1 MKRKSMVLLLVVCVI
16 LPTALSAAVVDLS
29 LGATAQ
35 YNQTLGSIKTDI
47 DNDSFFDGMGDF
59 KNYTLGADLRVKFLI
74 AEVDVVGTFGTYT
87 DEDTLDEYTEISTL
101 TTAGVSMDLLG
112 IARLGFGM
120 GPRFRVLIDDAG
132 NAKIISADNNEI
144 ASWENFGDT
153 FIDSPVAFRTTVDF
167 NLGNMMLG
175 LNYTLDTD
183 YTFRNAAQVDDLF
196 NVTIDEG
203 RVGVSLLFSLF

>member
-1 MKRKSMVLLLVVCVI
+1 MKKKSMVLLLIVCVM

-35 YNQTLGSIKTDI
+35 YNQTLGSIRTDI
-47 DNDSFFDGMGDF
+47 DNNDFDSMSDF
-59 KNYTLGADLRVKFLI
+59 ENYTLGADLRVKLLI
-74 AEVDVVGTFGTYT
+74 AEVDVVGTFGNYT
-87 DEDTLDEYTEISTL
+87 DEVTLDEYTEISAL

-132 NAKIISADNNEI
+132 EAQIIAETGTVESMND
-144 ASWENFGDT
+144 FGDA
-153 FIDSPVAFRTTVDF
+153 FVNSPVAYRATVDF
-167 NLGNMMLG
+167 NLGNIMLG

-183 YTFRNAAQVDDLF
+183 YTFKNAAQVDDLF
-196 NVTIDEG
+196 NADIDDG
-203 RVGVSLLFSLF
+203 KVGVSLLFSLF

>member
-1 MKRKSMVLLLVVCVI
+1 MKKKSMVLLLIVCVM

-35 YNQTLGSIKTDI
+35 YNQTLGKIKDA
-47 DNDSFFDGMGDF
+47 DSFDGMGDF
-59 KNYTLGADLRVKFLI
+59 KNYTLGADLRVKLLI

-87 DEDTLDEYTEISTL
+87 DDVTSIDYTEISAL

-132 NAKIISADNNEI
+132 KAKISAADGSGV
-144 ASWENFGDT
+144 ADWESFGDA
-153 FIDSPVAFRTTVDF
+153 FVQSPVAVRATVDF
-167 NLGNMMLG
+167 NLGNIMLG
-175 LNYTLDTD
+175 LNYTLDTE
-183 YTFRNAAQVDDLF
+183 YTFKNAAQVDDLF
-196 NVTIDEG
+196 SADLDDG
-203 RVGVSLLFSLF
+203 KVGVSLLFSLF

>member
-1 MKRKSMVLLLVVCVI
+1 MKKKSMVLLLIVCVM

-35 YNQTLGSIKTDI
+35 YNQTLGSIRTDI
-47 DNDSFFDGMGDF
+47 DNNDFDGMSDF
-59 KNYTLGADLRVKFLI
+59 ENYTLGADLRVKLLI
-74 AEVDVVGTFGTYT
+74 AEVDVVGTFGNYT
-87 DEDTLDEYTEISTL
+87 DSSLNEYTEISAL

-132 NAKIISADNNEI
+132 KAQIIAETGTVESMDD
-144 ASWENFGDT
+144 FGDA
-153 FIDSPVAFRTTVDF
+153 FVNSPVAYRATVDF

-183 YTFRNAAQVDDLF
+183 YTFKNAAQVDDLF
-196 NVTIDEG
+196 NADIDDG
-203 RVGVSLLFSLF
+203 KVGVSLLFSLF

>member
-1 MKRKSMVLLLVVCVI
+1 MKKKSMVLLLIVCVM

-35 YNQTLGSIKTDI
+35 YNQTLGSIRTDI
-47 DNDSFFDGMGDF
+47 DNNDFDSMSDF
-59 KNYTLGADLRVKFLI
+59 ENYTLGADLRVKLLI
-74 AEVDVVGTFGTYT
+74 AEVDVVGTFGNYT
-87 DEDTLDEYTEISTL
+87 DSSLNEYTEISAL

-132 NAKIISADNNEI
+132 EAQIIAETGTVESMND
-144 ASWENFGDT
+144 FGDA
-153 FIDSPVAFRTTVDF
+153 FVNSPVAYRATVDF
-167 NLGNMMLG
+167 NLGNIMLG

-183 YTFRNAAQVDDLF
+183 YTFKNAAQVDDLF
-196 NVTIDEG
+196 NADIDDG
-203 RVGVSLLFSLF
+203 KVGVSLLFSLF

>member
-1 MKRKSMVLLLVVCVI
+1 MKKKSMVLLLIVCVM

-35 YNQTLGSIKTDI
+35 YNQTLGSIRTDI
-47 DNDSFFDGMGDF
+47 DNNDFDGMSDF
-59 KNYTLGADLRVKFLI
+59 ENYTLGADLRVKLLI
-74 AEVDVVGTFGTYT
+74 AEVDVVGTFGNYT
-87 DEDTLDEYTEISTL
+87 DSSLNEYTEISAL

-132 NAKIISADNNEI
+132 EAQIIAETGTVESMDD
-144 ASWENFGDT
+144 FGDA
-153 FIDSPVAFRTTVDF
+153 FVNSPVAYRATVDF
-167 NLGNMMLG
+167 NLGNIMLG

-183 YTFRNAAQVDDLF
+183 YTFKNAAQVDDLF
-196 NVTIDEG
+196 SADIDDG
-203 RVGVSLLFSLF
+203 KVGVSLLFSLF

>member
-1 MKRKSMVLLLVVCVI
+1 MVLLLIVCVM

-35 YNQTLGSIKTDI
+35 YNQTLGSIRTDI
-47 DNDSFFDGMGDF
+47 DNNDFDSMSDF
-59 KNYTLGADLRVKFLI
+59 ENYTLGADLRVKLLI
-74 AEVDVVGTFGTYT
+74 AEVDVVGTFGNYT
-87 DEDTLDEYTEISTL
+87 DSSLNEYTEISAL

-132 NAKIISADNNEI
+132 EAQIIAETGTVESMND
-144 ASWENFGDT
+144 FGDA
-153 FIDSPVAFRTTVDF
+153 FVNSPVAYRATVDF
-167 NLGNMMLG
+167 NLGNIMLG

-183 YTFRNAAQVDDLF
+183 YTFKNAAQVDDLF
-196 NVTIDEG
+196 NADIDDG
-203 RVGVSLLFSLF
+203 KVGVSLLFSLF

>member
-1 MKRKSMVLLLVVCVI
+1 MKKKSMVLLLIVCVM

-35 YNQTLGSIKTDI
+35 YNQTLGSIRTDI
-47 DNDSFFDGMGDF
+47 DNNDFDSMSDF
-59 KNYTLGADLRVKFLI
+59 ENYTLGADLRVKLLI
-74 AEVDVVGTFGTYT
+74 AEVDVVGTFGNYT
-87 DEDTLDEYTEISTL
+87 DSSLNEYTEISAL

-132 NAKIISADNNEI
+132 EAQIIAETGTVESMDD
-144 ASWENFGDT
+144 FGDA
-153 FIDSPVAFRTTVDF
+153 FVNSPVAYRATVDF
-167 NLGNMMLG
+167 NLGNIMLG

-183 YTFRNAAQVDDLF
+183 YTFKNAAQVDDLF
-196 NVTIDEG
+196 NADIDDG
-203 RVGVSLLFSLF
+203 KVGVSLLFSLF

>member
-1 MKRKSMVLLLVVCVI
+1 MVLLLIVCVM

-35 YNQTLGSIKTDI
+35 YNQTLGDIKQEI
-47 DNDSFFDGMGDF
+47 EADSWEGMGDF
-59 KNYTLGADLRVKFLI
+59 KNYTLGADLRVKLLI

-87 DEDTLDEYTEISTL
+87 DSSSNEYTEISAL

-132 NAKIISADNNEI
+132 KAQIIAETGSVESMDD
-144 ASWENFGDT
+144 FGEA
-153 FIDSPVAFRTTVDF
+153 FINSPVAYRATVDF
-167 NLGNMMLG
+167 NLGNLMLG
-175 LNYTLDTD
+175 LNYTLDTE
-183 YTFRNAAQVDDLF
+183 YTFKNAAEVNKLF
-196 NVTIDEG
+196 SGDIDNG
-203 RVGVSLLFSLF
+203 KVGVSLLFSLF

>member
-1 MKRKSMVLLLVVCVI
+1 MKKKSMVLLLIVCVM

-35 YNQTLGSIKTDI
+35 YNQTLGSIRTDI
-47 DNDSFFDGMGDF
+47 DNNDFDSMSDF
-59 KNYTLGADLRVKFLI
+59 ENYTRGADLRVKLLI
-74 AEVDVVGTFGTYT
+74 AEVDVVGTFGNYT
-87 DEDTLDEYTEISTL
+87 DEVTLDEYTEISAL

-132 NAKIISADNNEI
+132 EAQIIAETGTVESMDD
-144 ASWENFGDT
+144 FGDA
-153 FIDSPVAFRTTVDF
+153 FVNSPVAYRATVDF
-167 NLGNMMLG
+167 NLGNIMLG

-183 YTFRNAAQVDDLF
+183 YTFKNAAQVDDLF
-196 NVTIDEG
+196 NADIDDG
-203 RVGVSLLFSLF
+203 KVGVSLLFSLF

>member
-1 MKRKSMVLLLVVCVI
+1 MKKKSMVLLLIVCVM

-35 YNQTLGSIKTDI
+35 YNQTLGSIRTDI
-47 DNDSFFDGMGDF
+47 DNNDFDSMSDF
-59 KNYTLGADLRVKFLI
+59 ENYTLGADLRVKLLI
-74 AEVDVVGTFGTYT
+74 AEVDVVGTFGNYT
-87 DEDTLDEYTEISTL
+87 DEVTLDEYTEISAL

-132 NAKIISADNNEI
+132 EAQIIAETGTVESMDD
-144 ASWENFGDT
+144 FGDA
-153 FIDSPVAFRTTVDF
+153 FVNSPVAYRATVDF
-167 NLGNMMLG
+167 NLGNIMLG

-183 YTFRNAAQVDDLF
+183 YTFKNAAQVDDLF
-196 NVTIDEG
+196 NADIDDG
-203 RVGVSLLFSLF
+203 KVGVSLLFSLF